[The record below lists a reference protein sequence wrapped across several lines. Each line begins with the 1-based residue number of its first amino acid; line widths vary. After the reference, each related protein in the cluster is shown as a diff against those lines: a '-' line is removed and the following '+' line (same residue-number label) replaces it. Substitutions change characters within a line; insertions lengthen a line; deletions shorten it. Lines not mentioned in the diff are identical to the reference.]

1 MKKSFE
7 NALKTLIVAF
17 ITSEM
22 TIDKKDSMVKYGET
36 DANIDN
42 VIEESGVLLYEE
54 IIDHFKTETSMVTLV
69 GDSCTINIPNR
80 LVFTQEEIIEI
91 FEKEIHNST
100 PTYTLL
106 DILAIGER

>member
-1 MKKSFE
+1 MKKSIE
-7 NALKTLIVAF
+7 KLIKTLIVAF

-22 TIDKKDSMVKYGET
+22 CLDDNEDS
-36 DANIDN
+36 NIEN
-42 VIEESGVLLYEE
+42 VIEESGMLLYEE
-54 IIDHFKTETSMVTLV
+54 IIDHFKAETSVVTLV

-80 LVFTQEEIIEI
+80 LVFTQEEITEI